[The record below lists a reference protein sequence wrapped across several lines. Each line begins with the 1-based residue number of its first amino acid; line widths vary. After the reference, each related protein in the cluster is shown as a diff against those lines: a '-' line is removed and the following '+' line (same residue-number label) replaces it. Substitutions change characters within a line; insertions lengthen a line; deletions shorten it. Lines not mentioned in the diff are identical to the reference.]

1 MPENQVDITLGV
13 LNAVEENRHVTQRL
27 VAKDLGVALG
37 LINSYL
43 KRCIKKG
50 FVKISHAPANRYSY
64 YLTPAGFLEKSRLT
78 AEYLSG
84 SFTFFRNARQQCED
98 ILSKCLA
105 DGHQNVVLVGGGD
118 LAEIVILCAREF
130 DIKLNGVVEADGQ
143 VSGIFGLHRF
153 AQIEDVDKVNA
164 FVITSLLRPQ
174 EVYSEISKIY
184 DDQKIYIPGILCV
197 SRGSPNVYGRAGK

>member
-1 MPENQVDITLGV
+1 MPENQADITLGV
-13 LNAVEENRHVTQRL
+13 LNAVEENQHVTQRL

-64 YLTPAGFLEKSRLT
+64 YLTPAGFTEKSRLT

-98 ILSKCLA
+98 ILSQCMA
-105 DGHQNVVLVGGGD
+105 DGHQNVVLIGGGD

-130 DIKLNGVVEADGQ
+130 NIKLNGVVEADGH
-143 VSGIFGLHRF
+143 VSGTFGLQRF
-153 AQIEDVDKVNA
+153 ARIEDVGKDNA
-164 FVITSLLRPQ
+164 FIITNLLRPQ

-184 DDQKIYIPGILCV
+184 DDQIIYIPGILCV
-197 SRGSPNVYGRAGK
+197 SRGMPNVYGRVVK

>member
-1 MPENQVDITLGV
+1 MPENQAEITLGV
-13 LNAVEENRHVTQRL
+13 LSAVEENQHVTQRR
-27 VAKDLGVALG
+27 VAKNLGVALG

-64 YLTPAGFLEKSRLT
+64 YLTPAGFAEKGRLT

-98 ILSKCLA
+98 ILSQCMA
-105 DGHQNVVLVGGGD
+105 DEHQNVVLVGGGD

-130 DIKLNGVVEADGQ
+130 DIRLNGVVEADGQ
-143 VSGIFGLHRF
+143 VLGTFGLHRF
-153 AQIEDVDKVNA
+153 ARIEDVNKDNS
-164 FVITSLLRPQ
+164 FIITNLFRPQ

-197 SRGSPNVYGRAGK
+197 SRGTPNVYSRAGK